1 MAWDLYAIHAGHWT
15 YDLHLMTGIL
25 LPGRLPLDEV
35 LFFLVTPTCA
45 ILAFERGAR
54 GAQAAGRDEETGAA
68 VSYTELAVLGVAGA
82 VLVDTVVLRTWLLRR
97 RTYWTAYAIVLFFQL
112 ITNGILTGFEI
123 VRYDP
128 AAILGWRIA
137 FAPVEDLLFG
147 YAMVTLTLSFW
158 VWLGRRGIRT

>member
-1 MAWDLYAIHAGHWT
+1 
-15 YDLHLMTGIL
+15 
-25 LPGRLPLDEV
+25 
-35 LFFLVTPTCA
+35 
-45 ILAFERGAR
+45 
-54 GAQAAGRDEETGAA
+54 

-112 ITNGILTGFEI
+112 VTNGILTGFRI

>member
-1 MAWDLYAIHAGHWT
+1 VT
-15 YDLHLMTGIL
+15 YTQ
-25 LPGRLPLDEV
+25 
-35 LFFLVTPTCA
+35 
-45 ILAFERGAR
+45 LA
-54 GAQAAGRDEETGAA
+54 
-68 VSYTELAVLGVAGA
+68 LAGVAGA

-112 ITNGILTGFEI
+112 IANGILTGFDI